1 MQRYTSLE
9 FPPYAF
15 VPGRNPHPKS
25 NPEGHSFGKVESIP
39 EKLDL
44 LLYKQSVEYLYG
56 IDLFNYGY
64 YWEAHEV
71 WEGLWNAH
79 KREGNIAE
87 FLKALIKLTAA
98 GVKVK
103 QGKDRGINDHSL
115 AAGKIFK
122 DILANTK
129 KDKFLGLSLNKL
141 IDFTDTNIIK
151 VEKKLFADKN
161 DNMIV
166 FDQLLEII

>member
-1 MQRYTSLE
+1 MQRYSSLA

-25 NPEGHSFGKVESIP
+25 NPEGHSFGKEEVIL
-39 EKLDL
+39 EKIDPL
-44 LLYKQSVEYLYG
+44 LFKQSTEYLYG

-79 KREGNIAE
+79 KREGHIAD

-103 QGKDRGINDHSL
+103 QGQDRGINDHSL
-115 AAGKIFK
+115 AAGKIFREILNNTEK
-122 DILANTK
+122 DN
-129 KDKFLGLSLNKL
+129 FLGLSLSML
-141 IDFTDTNIIK
+141 INFTDNNINK
-151 VEKKLFADKN
+151 VEKKLFADKK

-166 FDQLLEII
+166 FDHLLEII